1 MSNKIDINSAYI
13 EEVTALIENKN
24 SSKLIEIIA
33 ELHVADIAEIIQ
45 DLSDQNAKYFYH
57 LITDEE
63 ESAAVLIELEDDTRE
78 NLLQDLSAKEIA
90 EEVIENLAT
99 DDAADLMGELSEDK
113 KDGKRVNK
121 SKRKLEYRSMS

>member
-33 ELHVADIAEIIQ
+33 ELHVADIAEIIK
-45 DLSDQNAKYFYH
+45 DLSDQNAKYFYN

-63 ESAAVLIELEDDTRE
+63 
-78 NLLQDLSAKEIA
+78 
-90 EEVIENLAT
+90 
-99 DDAADLMGELSEDK
+99 
-113 KDGKRVNK
+113 
-121 SKRKLEYRSMS
+121 

>member
-24 SSKLIEIIA
+24 SSELIEIID

-45 DLSDQNAKYFYH
+45 DLSDQNAKYFYN

-90 EEVIENLAT
+90 EEVI
-99 DDAADLMGELSEDK
+99 
-113 KDGKRVNK
+113 
-121 SKRKLEYRSMS
+121 